1 MPKQQRKDDYMTDI
15 ELFKAPAPPTDFACT
30 VTPEAIAERDAL
42 VARAAAIQNAP
53 ATAAENE
60 VLTAIGTDL
69 QTQIK
74 KTEEYGLK
82 LRRPHNSRADQIMDV
97 QKAYLDPLRPY
108 LQRIGGFA
116 ATWRAEQERKAD
128 AERRARAEEISRLQ
142 EHLRQAAEDARNA
155 NEKGDLMGGIT
166 AEIAAGALSAATTAA
181 IAKPEPEA
189 VKTAGQSFR
198 ARELGW
204 ECTDVHA
211 LYLARPE
218 LCEPLK
224 PKASA
229 IKAICCPE
237 IPVPG
242 LRLWWQASVNF
253 KSR

>member
-97 QKAYLDPLRPY
+97 D
-108 LQRIGGFA
+108 
-116 ATWRAEQERKAD
+116 RK
-128 AERRARAEEISRLQ
+128 STRL
-142 EHLRQAAEDARNA
+142 N
-155 NEKGDLMGGIT
+155 
-166 AEIAAGALSAATTAA
+166 
-181 IAKPEPEA
+181 
-189 VKTAGQSFR
+189 
-198 ARELGW
+198 
-204 ECTDVHA
+204 
-211 LYLARPE
+211 
-218 LCEPLK
+218 
-224 PKASA
+224 
-229 IKAICCPE
+229 
-237 IPVPG
+237 
-242 LRLWWQASVNF
+242 
-253 KSR
+253 